1 MSRVQYDPGLLYPL
15 EGPVKRR
22 KFATWDIESKDGASQ
37 APGFTRPFMVGL
49 YDGKRFNAFFDQTSG
64 GGWGRR
70 YYAPGGCVDRFM
82 NAALS
87 DCYRGYWFYAHNAG
101 NFDFLFI
108 LPWLA
113 RHAEE
118 RGLVVSLIPVGNSG
132 LLAID
137 VWESDKKWSKWRFCD
152 SVKLL
157 PMALK
162 DACKAFGVTAKYLD
176 DDGSRVL
183 DENGDPFTLACPESD
198 PGWIPYN
205 RGDCVKLYRV
215 LEKGHDMVE
224 RVFGGEVGLTAPSTS
239 IKTFRRRFLKEPVER
254 DVGTH
259 AFVRA
264 SYVGGRTEV
273 IWEVGDHLRDYDV
286 NGSYQA
292 SMLKPMPA
300 GGARH
305 WGASEPPAGYRQNLV
320 GFCHVVVHVPESCE
334 LPPLPVRA
342 SDAWFPKDSGVDGK
356 LVFPVGYLDG
366 IWEWDELQNAVECG
380 CEILEWK
387 ESWWYDAKPLLAEF
401 VEVLYRY
408 RDQMH
413 CFSCHGELCES
424 PRTSRG
430 GGDPF
435 WCPHCHH
442 FGYDAALDAWAKLLM
457 NSGYGRFAMRPD
469 RIRLYWRNDPNRP
482 DGCYPLVD
490 GDEESQLWV
499 AEEESDDPTIMPQI
513 SARITALSR
522 VLLHRFAMQALSRV
536 NRVCSDCH
544 SVVTFHGKKR
554 GTGWVLGEAL
564 GGAGPHGD
572 FDHCFDHGD
581 GDGRIDAAGALCP
594 CGGVLETRQCR
605 VYYMDTDSLMTD
617 AWMASSAAVG
627 ALKDEIPR
635 YSGFLEGRFYAP
647 KLYRLSVDPAYSKL
661 AEPLRRSML
670 MRDKKHLEKIGS
682 DDEALARS
690 LADDSWD
697 RVKAKG
703 ISRDLRKKENLEKLY
718 AGALERIRWLADP
731 ENSRRQMPDDVR
743 SAGTIVDRRL
753 EKVGTMARL
762 VKRSRDGKVLFEKR
776 SDGSY
781 RKRSDAFG
789 RGPLMV
795 DVPKRLHL
803 EGAKR
808 IHQRDGS
815 TRPYLVDMRGDPPD
829 WWLDREKRREA
840 RKLALAEK
848 AALERR
854 VT

>member
-1 MSRVQYDPGLLYPL
+1 MSRAGYDPELLYPL
-15 EGPVKRR
+15 DGAVKRR
-22 KFATWDIESKDGASQ
+22 SFATWDIESKDGASQ
-37 APGFTRPFMVGL
+37 DAGFTRPFLVGL
-49 YDGKRFNAFFDQTSG
+49 YDGKRFNAFFDQTCG
-64 GGWGRR
+64 GRWDRR
-70 YYAPGGCVDRFM
+70 YYSPGGCVDRFM

-87 DCYRGYWFYAHNAG
+87 ECYRGFWFYAHNAG

-118 RGLVVSLIPVGNSG
+118 RGLVVSLVPVGSSG

-137 VWESDKKWSKWRFCD
+137 VWESERKWSKWRFCD
-152 SVKLL
+152 SVRLL
-157 PMALK
+157 PMALEA
-162 DACKAFGVTAKYLD
+162 ACKAFGVTGKYLD

-183 DENGDPFTLACPESD
+183 DADGNPFTIDRPESD

-215 LEKGHDMVE
+215 IEKGHDMVE

-259 AFVRA
+259 DFIRS

-273 IWEVGDHLRDYDV
+273 IWEVGDYLRDYDV

-292 SMLKPMPA
+292 SMLEPMPA

-305 WGASEPPAGYRQNLV
+305 CDAVEPPAAYQRNLV
-320 GFCHVVVHVPESCE
+320 GFCHVVVHVPEDSE

-342 SDAWFPKDSGVDGK
+342 SDAWFPRNSGVDGK
-356 LVFPVGYLDG
+356 LVFPVGHLDG
-366 IWEWDELQNAVECG
+366 IWEWGELQNAVRCG

-387 ESWWYDAKPLLAEF
+387 ESWWYDGKPLLAEF

-413 CFSCHGELCES
+413 CFSCGGELGHS
-424 PRTSRG
+424 PSG
-430 GGDPF
+430 EPF
-435 WCPHCHH
+435 WCESCGH

-469 RIRLYWRNDPNRP
+469 RIRLYWRNDPTRP

-499 AEEESDDPTIMPQI
+499 AEEQSDDPTIMPQI

-536 NRVCSDCH
+536 NRICHDCH
-544 SVVTFHGKKR
+544 SVVTFRGKKR
-554 GTGWVLGEAL
+554 GSGWVLGEAL
-564 GGAGPHGD
+564 GGAGPRGD
-572 FDHCFDHGD
+572 FETCAPRD
-581 GDGRIDAAGALCP
+581 RIGAAGPTCG
-594 CGGVLETRQCR
+594 CGGVIETRQCR
-605 VYYMDTDSLMTD
+605 VFYMDTDSLMTD

-627 ALKDEIPR
+627 ELKDEVPR

-647 KLYRLSVDPAYSKL
+647 KLYRLSVDGAAYAKL
-661 AEPLRRSML
+661 PESLRRAML
-670 MRDKKHLEKIGS
+670 MRDKKHLEKIAG
-682 DDEALARS
+682 DEEKLCQS
-690 LADDSWD
+690 LVDASWD

-703 ISRDLRKKENLEKLY
+703 ISRGLRKKDNLEKIY

-731 ENSRRQMPDDVR
+731 DNATKKMPSAV
-743 SAGTIVDRRL
+743 SLAGTIVDQRL
-753 EKVGTMARL
+753 EKVGTLARL
-762 VKRSRDGKVLFEKR
+762 VQRDRKGEVVFEKR
-776 SDGSY
+776 PDGSY

-808 IHQRDGS
+808 IVERDGS
-815 TRPYLVDMRGDPPD
+815 TRPYVVDMRGDPPD
-829 WWLDREKRREA
+829 WWRERQRKRDARKRSMEA
-840 RKLALAEK
+840 RS
-848 AALERR
+848 
-854 VT
+854 